1 MDAKRP
7 KDRGPAVIRVPR
19 LLIFCLLVLA
29 SVAGCGGGGAS
40 SGGPDPATSVPANA
54 GVYVEAIVR
63 PEGDARAD
71 ALAAAGKLL
80 GTSTPEKTLEDFFNK
95 NAKDQK
101 QKPLNWDRDVSPWLG
116 QRAGVWVSTR
126 GQKSGFAFAIATKD
140 SDKAK
145 EFLARNTAKDRKASY
160 KGVDYTV
167 DSDGVASGLSGDFL
181 LLGNEPE
188 LKQTIDAQKGDS
200 LGETK
205 RYKDAVSKLDK
216 DRLGTLFVDVKP
228 LIDVA
233 LRQDPSQRQQFE
245 QFARIFPIDKL
256 GPITA
261 AFHANGSR
269 MKIDSH
275 ISGQGAETLSRFGL
289 LSGAG
294 STDLLG
300 ELPGDSWAAYGVPNL
315 GQTASALFDR
325 FAGALG
331 GSAVAAQVQ
340 QSTGLDLRRDIF
352 DLVDDLAIFARGST
366 TADLDGAA
374 VITVKDDTRAAQVF
388 GKLIA
393 LARSQG
399 NVDPRP
405 IRVAGADQAFSIAS
419 PDAPKPI
426 VLARGAGKFVIAYGK
441 AAAKA
446 VFKPQT
452 KLGETELYKQAKAT
466 LDNKF
471 EPAFLFSMDG
481 ILKVV
486 DGTGGGTDPDF
497 QQARPYLERLSVIT
511 SGGKAG
517 KNNYDA
523 SLGVGLK

>member
-1 MDAKRP
+1 
-7 KDRGPAVIRVPR
+7 VIRVPR

-29 SVAGCGGGGAS
+29 SVAGCGGGGAA
-40 SGGPDPATSVPANA
+40 SGGPDPSTSVPVNA
-54 GVYVEAIVR
+54 GVYVEAVVR
-63 PEGDARAD
+63 PDGDARED

-101 QKPLNWDRDVSPWLG
+101 DKPLDWDRDVSPWLG
-116 QRAGVWVSTR
+116 ERAGVWVSTR
-126 GQKSGFAFAIATKD
+126 GQKGGFTFAIATKD
-140 SDKAK
+140 EDKAK

-160 KGVDYTV
+160 KGVDYKV
-167 DSDGVASGLSGDFL
+167 DSDGIASGLSGDFL

-188 LKQTIDAQKGDS
+188 FKQTIDAQKGDS
-200 LGETK
+200 LGEAK

-233 LRQDPSQRQQFE
+233 LRQDPAQRQQFE
-245 QFARIFPIDKL
+245 QFSRIFPIDKL

-275 ISGQGAETLSRFGL
+275 ISGQGAETLARFGL

-300 ELPGDSWAAYGVPNL
+300 DLPGDSWAAYGVPNL

-340 QSTGLDLRRDIF
+340 QATGLDLRRDIF

-366 TADLDGAA
+366 LADLDGAA
-374 VITVKDDTRAAQVF
+374 VITVKDDARAAQVF

-399 NVDPRP
+399 SVDPRP
-405 IRVAGADQAFSIAS
+405 IRIDGADQAFSIAS
-419 PDAPKPI
+419 PDTPKPI
-426 VLARGAGKFVIAYGK
+426 VLARGAGKLVIAYG
-441 AAAKA
+441 APAAKA
-446 VFKPQT
+446 AFNPQT

>member
-1 MDAKRP
+1 
-7 KDRGPAVIRVPR
+7 VIRVPR

-40 SGGPDPATSVPANA
+40 SGGPDPATAIPANA
-54 GVYVEAIVR
+54 GIYVEGVVR
-63 PEGDARAD
+63 PQGDARED
-71 ALAAAGKLL
+71 ALAAVGKLL

-95 NAKDQK
+95 NAKDEK
-101 QKPLNWDRDVSPWLG
+101 DKPLNWDRDVSPWLG
-116 QRAGVWVSTR
+116 DRAGVWASTR
-126 GQKSGFAFAIATKD
+126 GQDGGFAFAIATKD

-145 EFLARNTAKDRKASY
+145 DFLNRDTANDRKASY

-167 DSDGVASGLSGDFL
+167 DSDGIASGLSGDFL
-181 LLGNEPE
+181 LVGNEPE

-200 LGETK
+200 LGETD
-205 RYKDAVSKLDK
+205 RYKDAVSKLDEN
-216 DRLGTLFVDVKP
+216 RLGTLFVDVKP

-233 LRQDPSQRQQFE
+233 LRQDPAQRQQFE

-261 AFHANGSR
+261 ALNANGQR
-269 MKIDSH
+269 LKIDSH
-275 ISGQGAETLSRFGL
+275 ITGQGAETLARFGL

-315 GQTASALFDR
+315 GETASALFDR

-331 GSAVAAQVQ
+331 GSAVAGQVQ
-340 QSTGLDLRRDIF
+340 QATGLDLRRDIF
-352 DLVDDLAIFARGST
+352 DLVDDLAIFVRGST
-366 TADLDGAA
+366 MSDLDGAA
-374 VITVKDDTRAAQVF
+374 LITVKDDARATEVF

-393 LARSQG
+393 LASSQG

-405 IRVAGADQAFSIAS
+405 IRIDGADQAFSVANPS
-419 PDAPKPI
+419 APKPV
-426 VLARGAGKFVIAYGK
+426 VLARGPGKFVIAYGES
-441 AAAKA
+441 AAAA
-446 VFKPQT
+446 AFKPQT
-452 KLGETELYKQAKAT
+452 KLGETELYQQAKAT

-486 DGTGGGTDPDF
+486 DGTGSGTDPEF

>member
-1 MDAKRP
+1 
-7 KDRGPAVIRVPR
+7 VIRVIR
-19 LLIFCLLVLA
+19 LVLLCLLGLA

-40 SGGPDPATSVPANA
+40 SGGPDPATAIPANA
-54 GVYVEAIVR
+54 GVYVEAVVR
-63 PEGDARAD
+63 PQGEARED
-71 ALAAAGKLL
+71 ALAAVGKLL
-80 GTSTPEKTLEDFFNK
+80 GTSTPEKSLEDFFNK
-95 NAKDQK
+95 NAKDEK
-101 QKPLNWDRDVSPWLG
+101 DKPLNWDRDVAPWLG
-116 QRAGVWVSTR
+116 DRAGVWASASS
-126 GQKSGFAFAIATKD
+126 GNQGGFAFAIATKD
-140 SDKAK
+140 TDKAK
-145 EFLARNTAKDRKASY
+145 EFLERDTANAKKASY
-160 KGVDYTV
+160 KGVDYRVSEGT
-167 DSDGVASGLSGDFL
+167 ASGISGDFL
-181 LLGNEPE
+181 LLGTEKE
-188 LKQTIDAQKGDS
+188 FKQTIDAQKGDS

-216 DRLGTLFVDVKP
+216 NRLGTLFVDVKP

-233 LRQDPSQRQQFE
+233 LRQDPAQRQQFE
-245 QFARIFPIDKL
+245 QFSRIFPIDKL

-261 AFHANGSR
+261 AFNANGQR

-275 ISGQGAETLSRFGL
+275 ITGQGAETLARFGL

-294 STDLLG
+294 STDLIG
-300 ELPGDSWAAYGVPNL
+300 QLPGDSWAAYGVPNL

-331 GSAVAAQVQ
+331 GSAVASQVQ
-340 QSTGLDLRRDIF
+340 QATGLDLRRDIF

-366 TADLDGAA
+366 LADLDGAA
-374 VITVKDDTRAAQVF
+374 VITVKDDARATEVF

-399 NVDPRP
+399 SVNPRP
-405 IRVAGADQAFSIAS
+405 IRIDGADQAFSVAS

-426 VLARGAGKFVIAYGK
+426 VLARGPGKFVIAYGK
-441 AAAKA
+441 SAAAA
-446 VFKPQT
+446 AFKPQT

-511 SGGKAG
+511 SGGKADD
-517 KNNYDA
+517 NTYDA